1 VARVDFYL
9 LSDVDEDARHRFVCR
24 LAYKAVTE
32 RLRVHVHARD
42 AEHVAMLD
50 SLLWE
55 YPDHQFLPHAVAGDP
70 DAALAPLVIG
80 YREPSAARDSAHGEP
95 SAARDSAHGE
105 PSAARDSAHGGPT
118 TEAAL
123 LINLGD
129 DVPTFFGRFERVAEV
144 VIDPQK
150 KAGRDRYRYYRERGH
165 ALFHHEL
172 DRWEEK

>member
-1 VARVDFYL
+1 MARVDFYL

-24 LAYKAVTE
+24 LAYKAVNE

-42 AEHVAMLD
+42 ASHATLLD
-50 SLLWE
+50 RLLWE
-55 YPDHQFLPHAVAGDP
+55 YPDHQFLPHALDGDP
-70 DAALAPLVIG
+70 NAVPAPLVIG
-80 YREPSAARDSAHGEP
+80 HAEPKA
-95 SAARDSAHGE
+95 
-105 PSAARDSAHGGPT
+105 
-118 TEAAL
+118 EAAL

-129 DVPTFFGRFERVAEV
+129 DVPGFFGRFERVAEV
-144 VIDPQK
+144 VIEPQK